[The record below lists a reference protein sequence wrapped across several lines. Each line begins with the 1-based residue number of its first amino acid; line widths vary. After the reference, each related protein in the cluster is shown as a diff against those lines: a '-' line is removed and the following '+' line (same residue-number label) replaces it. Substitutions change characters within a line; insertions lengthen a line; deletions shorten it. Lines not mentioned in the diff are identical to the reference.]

1 MAMIVLLFL
10 HNLLSFMFYLSRLV
24 FKLFSVPKT
33 FTSLL
38 KYRIDFVAILEENSF
53 LDAG

>member
-10 HNLLSFMFYLSRLV
+10 HNLLLFMFYLSGLV

-38 KYRIDFVAILEENSF
+38 KYRINFVAILEGNSF
-53 LDAG
+53 LDAD